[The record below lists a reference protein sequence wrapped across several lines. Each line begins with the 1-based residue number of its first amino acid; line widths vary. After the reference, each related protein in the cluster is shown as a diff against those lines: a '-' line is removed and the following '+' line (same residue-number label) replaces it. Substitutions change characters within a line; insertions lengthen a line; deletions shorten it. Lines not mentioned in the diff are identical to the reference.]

1 MLANQNVQTLNGY
14 GIKKIVA
21 TCPHCFN
28 TLKNEYP
35 DLGGNYE
42 VVHHTQYL
50 NELLKEGKLK
60 IQGGTF
66 KGQKI
71 TYHDSCYMGRI
82 NGEYEA
88 PRELM
93 EALDID
99 LVEMKRSRK
108 NGLCCGAG
116 GAQMFKEDEP
126 GRERINIERS
136 EEIIDTNASI
146 VALNCPFCS
155 TMISDGINAKEKQ
168 DDVVI
173 YDISEM
179 ILKSM

>member
-1 MLANQNVQTLNGY
+1 
-14 GIKKIVA
+14 
-21 TCPHCFN
+21 
-28 TLKNEYP
+28 
-35 DLGGNYE
+35 
-42 VVHHTQYL
+42 
-50 NELLKEGKLK
+50 
-60 IQGGTF
+60 
-66 KGQKI
+66 
-71 TYHDSCYMGRI
+71 
-82 NGEYEA
+82 EYEA

-93 EALDID
+93 EALDVD

-168 DDVVI
+168 DNVVI
-173 YDISEM
+173 FDISEM
-179 ILKSM
+179 ILQSM

>member
-1 MLANQNVQTLNGY
+1 MEIHRFQVLYTLVPNL
-14 GIKKIVA
+14 
-21 TCPHCFN
+21 T
-28 TLKNEYP
+28 
-35 DLGGNYE
+35 GNYE

-93 EALDID
+93 EALD
-99 LVEMKRSRK
+99 R
-108 NGLCCGAG
+108 
-116 GAQMFKEDEP
+116 
-126 GRERINIERS
+126 
-136 EEIIDTNASI
+136 
-146 VALNCPFCS
+146 
-155 TMISDGINAKEKQ
+155 
-168 DDVVI
+168 
-173 YDISEM
+173 
-179 ILKSM
+179 